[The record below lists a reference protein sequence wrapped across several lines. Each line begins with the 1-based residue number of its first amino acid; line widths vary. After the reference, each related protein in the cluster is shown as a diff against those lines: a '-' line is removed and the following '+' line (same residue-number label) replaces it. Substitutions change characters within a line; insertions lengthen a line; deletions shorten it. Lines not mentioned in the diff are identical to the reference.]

1 MPENKK
7 KSPLKFIALGFIVIV
22 ILMFLANSKT
32 ELLHGL
38 KPPRGG
44 VEKLYSKGN
53 SLIAVSRT
61 NNISIWNWNDL
72 EVRPFK
78 TSIQAEKSTILSEDS
93 IAWIPLA
100 KPDTVVLTDIKT
112 KKEKNKLRLP
122 YNQKC
127 LQLSASRNGKYVAL
141 ALIDKKDDSENPANI
156 HIEMIP
162 QDFSQLKHILT
173 IRNRNDKVSMR
184 SIAIADNGQFIAIA
198 GKKNNNGWITL
209 IDVDRKKQLWQLGS
223 ELSPELTELAFSPD
237 SDTIYTAGV
246 GMTVYAI
253 EIKTG
258 QILHTFQMDD
268 YKIPENKRR
277 IVTCI
282 TIDHSGHLM
291 AAGTEPVHQFYVWDI
306 QTDKKVGLFQSHTSN
321 SILSDIAFS
330 SDLKTVAMSNLVSI
344 HDIQIWE
351 LSDNSD
357 SID

>member
-1 MPENKK
+1 MSDSGKK
-7 KSPLKFIALGFIVIV
+7 TPILLFVGIFIVI
-22 ILMFLANSKT
+22 IAMMFVANSKT
-32 ELLHGL
+32 ELLYEL

-44 VEKLYSKGN
+44 VENLYSKGN

-72 EVRPFK
+72 EARPFE
-78 TSIQAEKSTILSEDS
+78 TSIQADKSTILSEDT

-100 KPDTVVLTDIKT
+100 KPDTIVLTDIKT
-112 KKEKNKLRLP
+112 KKEKHKLRLP

-127 LQLSASRNGKYVAL
+127 QQLSASSNGKYVAM
-141 ALIDKKDDSENPANI
+141 ALIDKKDDSEKPANI
-156 HIEMIP
+156 RLEMIP

-173 IRNRNDKVSMR
+173 IQNHNDKVSMR

-198 GKKNNNGWITL
+198 GKKNDDGWITL
-209 IDVDRKKQLWQLGS
+209 IDIASKKQLWQLGS

-253 EIKTG
+253 EIETG

-268 YKIPENKRR
+268 YKIQENKRR

-282 TIDHSGHLM
+282 TIDHSGHLI

-306 QTDKKVGLFQSHTSN
+306 QTDKKVGLFQSHTGN